1 LAFHDWISSALG
13 VTPLKLGDEIDYLFR
28 RATEDLAT
36 VALRRRDAIVRIA
49 ERQREPYADRQ
60 FPEPGEDRELLL
72 LLSEALRP
80 YLARR
85 PPPDVWRALIQ
96 RLRQHMT
103 HENKRKN
110 LVGEGFEDVL
120 ASVIGRVSQKEESDR
135 TTCGAG
141 SMRCPAFIRCREEAS
156 GRRWIWPVVHQD
168 RGRTLITAKWSIRA
182 DREEQFKTDYDDY
195 IRAEAFNRQFDYVL
209 VTNEFDPARLKR
221 RLRAPGAERADVHA
235 CRSHQHGRPAGRIW
249 RRARAV
255 GSQRSR
261 AHSTRQIDQPLAVVG
276 TARLRVLSPAR
287 L

>member
-1 LAFHDWISSALG
+1 LAHCYESDKSQPGRNWYARSLAFHDWISSALG

-120 ASVIGRVSQKEESDR
+120 ASVIARVSQKEEATVHVR
-135 TTCGAG
+135 
-141 SMRCPAFIRCREEAS
+141 RC
-156 GRRWIWPVVHQD
+156 
-168 RGRTLITAKWSIRA
+168 
-182 DREEQFKTDYDDY
+182 
-195 IRAEAFNRQFDYVL
+195 
-209 VTNEFDPARLKR
+209 ARLGVAVQSRRRGGKR
-221 RLRAPGAERADVHA
+221 FDV
-235 CRSHQHGRPAGRIW
+235 GRPVTTQAVQ
-249 RRARAV
+249 RRR
-255 GSQRSR
+255 GFR
-261 AHSTRQIDQPLAVVG
+261 
-276 TARLRVLSPAR
+276 
-287 L
+287 